1 MSGRLYA
8 DLTQSWSE
16 KGGGVR
22 TYLNRKRRYI
32 LEQTRDQHLL
42 IIPGPEDSVVEEPR
56 AITVTIRSPRVP
68 GSPNYRFMLRNGAVG
83 AALDR
88 FRPDLIECQD
98 AYNLPWAA
106 LRYRGRNPQTALVA
120 SFMTDFPNA
129 YVRRAGERIGGRW
142 VGDAAANICYRYC
155 ANLYRRFDRMIAL
168 SEHGGADTLRS
179 IGVRRISVVPLGV
192 DIDEFANGVRDESLR
207 TLAGAADG
215 QPLLVY
221 VGRLDHEKRAA
232 KVVEAFQQLP
242 RALDA
247 RLVLIG
253 AGPLLEQFER
263 VPGVYA
269 TGFIDDAGLLAR
281 WLASA
286 DVYVSGMADET
297 FGISVIEAQ
306 AAGLPVVGVAAGA
319 MLDRVPPALGR
330 LGPVDDEAAM
340 AANIVAVVTDPDRA
354 VMAEAARTHAA
365 SYSWDAAMATL
376 FDQAYPAAF
385 ERRAAASVKARAVR
399 QPAVAALA
407 NDDGL

>member
-22 TYLNRKRRYI
+22 TYLNRKRRYV
-32 LEQTRDQHLL
+32 LEQTRDRHLL
-42 IIPGPEDSVVEEPR
+42 IIPGQRDGVAEEGR

-68 GSPNYRFMLRNGAVG
+68 GSPNYRLLLRNGAVG

-120 SFMTDFPNA
+120 SFMTDFPSA
-129 YVRRAGERIGGRW
+129 YVRRAGERLGGRW
-142 VGDAAANICYRYC
+142 VGKTAARICYRYC
-155 ANLYRRFDRMIAL
+155 ANLYRRFDRVIAL

-192 DIDEFANGVRDESLR
+192 DVVDFASAVRDEALR
-207 TLAGAADG
+207 TRAGSGEG
-215 QPLLVY
+215 QLLLVY

-232 KVVEAFQQLP
+232 TVVDAF
-242 RALDA
+242 RALPATLGA

-253 AGPLLEQFER
+253 AGPLREQFAN
-263 VPGVYA
+263 VPGVHA
-269 TGFIDDAGLLAR
+269 PGFIRDPAVLAK

-319 MLDRVPPALGR
+319 MIDRVPPALGL
-330 LGPVDDEAAM
+330 LGPVDDYRAM
-340 AANIVAVVTDPDRA
+340 AANIEALVRDPDRA
-354 VMAEAARTHAA
+354 AIADAARAHAA
-365 SYSWDAAMATL
+365 SMSWDSAMRTL
-376 FDQAYPAAF
+376 FEHAYPAAF
-385 ERRAAASVKARAVR
+385 ERRAAAASKARSVPR
-399 QPAVAALA
+399 TPVAALA
-407 NDDGL
+407 NDKGV